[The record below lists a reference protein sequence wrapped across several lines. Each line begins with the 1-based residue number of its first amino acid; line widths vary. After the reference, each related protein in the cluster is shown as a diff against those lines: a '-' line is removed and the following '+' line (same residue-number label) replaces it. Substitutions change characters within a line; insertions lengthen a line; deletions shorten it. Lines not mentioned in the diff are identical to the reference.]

1 MAEIFLEK
9 IGTNRYAPE
18 GTNDISLFSYN
29 GAEGLTIGQL
39 INAVC
44 VRRGV
49 YQEKQSVLVMNRLA
63 GETDRLHRLA
73 DVTDRLLDAT
83 GAWNDADFK
92 FLTEELKID
101 PNTLPKELNSYK
113 KRMQAFD
120 IARNK
125 LQEINGSVERIAIQ
139 LQSTISRRDAIYSVA
154 TMMVSH
160 LGKSMAQ
167 AANMF
172 R

>member
-9 IGTNRYAPE
+9 IATNRYAPE
-18 GTNDISLFSYN
+18 GAGDISLFAYN
-29 GAEGLTIGQL
+29 GAEGLTLGQL

-63 GETDRLHRLA
+63 GETDRLSRLA
-73 DVTDRLLDAT
+73 DITDRFLDAT
-83 GAWNDADFK
+83 GAWNADDFK

-101 PNTLPKELNSYK
+101 ADSLPKELDTYR

-125 LQEINGSVERIAIQ
+125 MQEINGSVERIAIQ
-139 LQSTISRRDAIYSVA
+139 LQSAISRRDAIYSVA

-167 AANMF
+167 TANMF
-172 R
+172 K